1 MQVFTDEN
9 QGKVF
14 MIMAKARLFALIFI
28 LSVPFWLGSCGDSIN
43 PNDTPVPSVPVSI
56 TINTDLP
63 AYFYLK
69 SPGTWIY
76 FEGGNRG
83 VVLVHDF
90 DDQFYAFD
98 RTCSYQPDLSCSKV
112 EIDSARYFFKCGSM
126 GADSF
131 ETCCNSRFQLNG
143 LVNNGPARFPLRAF
157 RVTFTGNTINI
168 SN

>member
-1 MQVFTDEN
+1 MRVFTAEK

-14 MIMAKARLFALIFI
+14 TTMSNAGFNRLIFALMA
-28 LSVPFWLGSCGDSIN
+28 PFWMASCGDSIN

-112 EIDSARYFFKCGSM
+112 EIDSTRYFFKCGNTV
-126 GADSF
+126 ADSF
-131 ETCCNSRFQLNG
+131 ENCCSSRFQLNG
-143 LVNNGPARFPLRAF
+143 LVSNGPARFPLRPF
-157 RVTFTGNTINI
+157 RVTFTGNTIYI

>member
-1 MQVFTDEN
+1 MRDFTAEKQEKDFIPMSKATWGVFWF
-9 QGKVF
+9 V
-14 MIMAKARLFALIFI
+14 LIT
-28 LSVPFWLGSCGDSIN
+28 PFWMSSCGDSIN

-56 TINTDLP
+56 TLNTDLP

-98 RTCSYQPDLSCSKV
+98 RTCSYQPDLSCSRV
-112 EIDSARYFFKCGSM
+112 EIDSARYFFKCGNVV
-126 GADSF
+126 ADSF
-131 ETCCNSRFQLNG
+131 ELCCSSRFQLNG

-157 RVTFTGNTINI
+157 RVTFTGNTIHI